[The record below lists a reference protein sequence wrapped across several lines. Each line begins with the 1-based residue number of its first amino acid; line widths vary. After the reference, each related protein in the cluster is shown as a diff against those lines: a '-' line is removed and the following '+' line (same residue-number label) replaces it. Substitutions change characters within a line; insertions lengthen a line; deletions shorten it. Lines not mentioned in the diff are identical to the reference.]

1 MDIQSEK
8 LNLIRWLAGI
18 EDIKLIHQLKVWQRS
33 TEGKETTTLT
43 EAEKSA
49 IDQGLKS
56 IKQGRVKSDDQV
68 KQSTQDKYPD
78 LFK

>member
-18 EDIKLIHQLKVWQRS
+18 EDIKLIHQLKVWQSS
-33 TEGKETTTLT
+33 TEGNSTTTLT
-43 EAEKSA
+43 KEEKSA

-78 LFK
+78 LFN